1 MHLTETRDQTA
12 TVKGCAAERP
22 HTIQCLLITVEGS
35 FPKFA
40 SKLGLAVVSQ
50 VVKAALYL
58 EVVGKS
64 SCGKKTAWQNALGL
78 Q

>member
-35 FPKFA
+35 FPKSA

-50 VVKAALYL
+50 DLSTL
-58 EVVGKS
+58 
-64 SCGKKTAWQNALGL
+64 LL
-78 Q
+78 